1 MRRADKD
8 TSVTG
13 LIRERDEALIA
24 IDVSDVLNPA
34 TRQLKTCNWV
44 RK

>member
-1 MRRADKD
+1 MSAFEGKAD
-8 TSVTG
+8 
-13 LIRERDEALIA
+13 IARDEALIA

-34 TRQLKTCNWV
+34 TRPLKTCNWV

>member
-1 MRRADKD
+1 MSAFEGKADE
-8 TSVTG
+8 T
-13 LIRERDEALIA
+13 LIA

-34 TRQLKTCNWV
+34 TRPLKTCNWV